1 MFQKIFAAFA
11 IVAAVTMIGLAAVA
25 VTTRSHRPTPPQA
38 QNYIDFADRYAEA
51 DADYRLDDLQKKVV
65 GEKVDWVGVVETV
78 SHTGTSF
85 YMQTIPNHGCHCFV
99 VLNQGWPLKNLKPG
113 ITYVHVK
120 GRIDHVT
127 VLGVIVEGC
136 IIEEIY

>member
-1 MFQKIFAAFA
+1 MFVKACSVLAIAASVVTLCFVIA
-11 IVAAVTMIGLAAVA
+11 VAAMPT
-25 VTTRSHRPTPPQA
+25 HRPTPPQA
-38 QNYIDFADRYAEA
+38 QNFIDFADRYAEA
-51 DADYRLDDLQKKVV
+51 DADYRLDEFQKKVI

-99 VLNQGWPLKNLKPG
+99 LLNQGWPLKNLKPG
-113 ITYVHVK
+113 ITYVRVK
-120 GRIDHVT
+120 GRVDHVN